1 MAPWVGR
8 SHGDEVE
15 MDGFDVLGVE
25 RCHDAG
31 DDATPVSSLDDFDL
45 STGGLDIDTKGWIVM
60 ESVPYFS

>member
-1 MAPWVGR
+1 
-8 SHGDEVE
+8 

-60 ESVPYFS
+60 ECVPYFS

>member
-1 MAPWVGR
+1 
-8 SHGDEVE
+8 

-45 STGGLDIDTKGWIVM
+45 STRVLILIRRDGSSWKAYRISRSLDLT
-60 ESVPYFS
+60 